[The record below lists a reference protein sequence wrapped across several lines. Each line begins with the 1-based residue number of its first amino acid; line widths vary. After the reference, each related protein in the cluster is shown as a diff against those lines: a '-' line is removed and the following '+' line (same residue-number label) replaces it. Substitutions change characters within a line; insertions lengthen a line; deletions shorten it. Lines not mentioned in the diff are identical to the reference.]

1 MAIDMNFPLSNF
13 TLLLSSIFFIIFFSL
28 FLKQYYK
35 NVHKNHITKK
45 TLPPGEMGLPWL
57 GETIEFYKSQKKN
70 KLFEEFVEP
79 RIEKYGKTF
88 KTRLMGEPTVVVCG
102 AKANMFFMSNEFKLV
117 ISSWPT
123 SSVELMGKNSIM
135 EKKGDIHRFLRGI
148 ISSSLTSTSLDTM
161 VPKICNTIQSHLY
174 INCTSQGQVDRTIK
188 LYHLTKSL
196 TFKIVFECFLGIVV
210 KPGLLEMFEGV
221 LEGAFSPPFKFP
233 GSKFSR
239 ATSARMKVQKFLVEV
254 IREKRNEIEFGRVQ
268 NEEGKL
274 DESLLSRLVK
284 AMIRGEV
291 SEDEVVDNVVLLV
304 FAAHD
309 TTSFAIAMTF
319 RMLAQHPTC
328 YSLLLQ
334 EHANIMSNK
343 GPDEGLTLED
353 TKKMKYT
360 WQVARESMRLFPPIF
375 GSFRKA
381 IADIEFDGF
390 TIPKGWKVLWTTY
403 GTHNSAEYFKEPQN
417 FDPSRFEEP
426 VQPYAFIPF
435 GGGPRL
441 CAGYQLAKLNILI
454 FVHYVV
460 TKYNW
465 SLVDHDEP
473 IVMDPLPFP
482 SKGMPIKISS
492 KF

>member
-1 MAIDMNFPLSNF
+1 
-13 TLLLSSIFFIIFFSL
+13 
-28 FLKQYYK
+28 
-35 NVHKNHITKK
+35 
-45 TLPPGEMGLPWL
+45 
-57 GETIEFYKSQKKN
+57 
-70 KLFEEFVEP
+70 
-79 RIEKYGKTF
+79 
-88 KTRLMGEPTVVVCG
+88 MGEPTVVVCG

-148 ISSSLTSTSLDTM
+148 ISSSLTSTSLDIM

-210 KPGLLEMFEGV
+210 KPGLLETFEGV

-239 ATSARMKVQKFLVEV
+239 AISARMKVQKFLVEV

-284 AMIRGEV
+284 AMIRGDV
-291 SEDEVVDNVVLLV
+291 NEDEVVDNVVLLV

-343 GPDEGLTLED
+343 GPDEGLSLED

-403 GTHNSAEYFKEPQN
+403 GTHNSPEYFKEPQN

>member
-13 TLLLSSIFFIIFFSL
+13 TLLSSIFFIIFFCL
-28 FLKQYYK
+28 FLKHYK
-35 NVHKNHITKK
+35 NVHKHITKK
-45 TLPPGEMGLPWL
+45 KLPPGEMGLPWL

-70 KLFEEFVEP
+70 KLFEEFVQP

-88 KTRLMGEPTVVVCG
+88 KTRLMGAPTVVVCG
-102 AKANMFFMSNEFKLV
+102 SEANMFFMSNEFKLV

-148 ISSSLTSTSLDTM
+148 ISSSLTSTSLDAM

-174 INCTSQGQVDRTIK
+174 INCTHGQEDWTIK

-196 TFKIVFECFLGIVV
+196 TFKIVFECFLGIMV
-210 KPGLLEMFEGV
+210 KPGLLETFEGV

-239 ATSARMKVQKFLVEV
+239 AISARMKIQKILVEV
-254 IREKRNEIEFGRVQ
+254 VREKKKEIEFGRDE
-268 NEEGKL
+268 NEQGKS
-274 DESLLSRLVK
+274 DEALLSRLVK

-319 RMLAQHPTC
+319 RMLAHHPTC

-343 GPDEGLTLED
+343 GPDEILSLED
-353 TKKMKYT
+353 TKKMRYT

-403 GTHNSAEYFKEPQN
+403 STHNSPEYFKEPQN

-465 SLVDHDEP
+465 SLIYPDEP

-482 SKGMPIKISS
+482 SKGMPIKISP